1 MKNNFWETG
10 TFFGVPASFFY
21 PGFVADSSR
30 ICGVLCGFIG
40 EFGRFYL
47 DESEEFIKMDN
58 NAHLDKSDTSIKTN
72 GKFYADE
79 KNLCTIKTIQKHLI
93 RFILTKYICTKKQ
106 NNYFYLSQFI
116 DNMSLSV
123 YYRLRYEV

>member
-1 MKNNFWETG
+1 MCNTIWETG
-10 TFFGVPASFFY
+10 AFFGVPASFFY
-21 PGFVADSSR
+21 PAFVADSSR
-30 ICGVLCGFIG
+30 MCGDLYGFIG
-40 EFGRFYL
+40 GFGRFHL

-93 RFILTKYICTKKQ
+93 RFILAK
-106 NNYFYLSQFI
+106 
-116 DNMSLSV
+116 
-123 YYRLRYEV
+123 